1 MELTSAPAR
10 PGPDAPRHR
19 RVTIVHAPQSSPWLR
34 GMREMV
40 SLLIAALAGALA
52 TGSLATL
59 IMMSAPAYAGSPPE
73 SHAPANPQLLVRL
86 PREADEPDSH
96 AARVFP
102 ENLAPLP
109 GPQAL
114 TPPPVC
120 TCTLPPA
127 VD

>member
-10 PGPDAPRHR
+10 PGPDAPRHCP
-19 RVTIVHAPQSSPWLR
+19 VTIPQSAPWIR

-52 TGSLATL
+52 TGVLATL

-86 PREADEPDSH
+86 PRKADEADPH

-102 ENLAPLP
+102 KDLAPLP

-114 TPPPVC
+114 TSPPVC